1 MTYTLDPQPLTHAR
15 PNNSETYEVTLEYMA
30 KVGLNQLLPGDRAQ
44 VEQALHGLRTQGI
57 VKKDNIYVQ
66 VIGTTF
72 CLVLSEDD
80 ENKIIVRDLLNTE
93 CLRMLGH
100 DLEGICKRK
109 IKARDVGA
117 SRQSSRDRQSFRSS
131 EAVAHSLYSSVLPTP
146 QPPSQEL
153 GEGGGLCRF
162 RPWTFLPLLSLP
174 FLYRHPLEGDRFQSG
189 SW

>member
-100 DLEGICKRK
+100 DLGE
-109 IKARDVGA
+109 RD
-117 SRQSSRDRQSFRSS
+117 
-131 EAVAHSLYSSVLPTP
+131 
-146 QPPSQEL
+146 
-153 GEGGGLCRF
+153 
-162 RPWTFLPLLSLP
+162 
-174 FLYRHPLEGDRFQSG
+174 
-189 SW
+189 